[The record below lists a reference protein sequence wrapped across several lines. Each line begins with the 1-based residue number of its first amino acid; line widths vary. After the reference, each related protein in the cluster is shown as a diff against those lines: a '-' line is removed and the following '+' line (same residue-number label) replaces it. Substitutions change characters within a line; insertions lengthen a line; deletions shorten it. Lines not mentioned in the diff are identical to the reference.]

1 LNHEV
6 KTLLA
11 FADHGSVGELMASDG
26 GDPEEVLAKFAEAAL
41 TMTSSALISSD
52 KPPSHL

>member
-1 LNHEV
+1 MNHEV